1 MDTND
6 TITAD
11 SLSDIWPSHV
21 NEIKTNMLNVY
32 KKQSRVKGHQSNWTN
47 LFAVARPANAP
58 TPRTLNI
65 NEPMIPPRPT
75 SESATKEEIMLVKN
89 SGAIV
94 ANAANEAAATSWAK
108 RKQCPS
114 VILIENSVYQKYGK
128 IPLICSNHHKYIQRT
143 AENNHDI
150 LQPAIRRN
158 KWQPKCEK

>member
-21 NEIKTNMLNVY
+21 NEINTNMLNVY
-32 KKQSRVKGHQSNWTN
+32 KQQSRVKGHQSSCTN

-65 NEPMIPPRPT
+65 SEPKIPPSPT
-75 SESATKEEIMLVKN
+75 SESATNEEIMLVKN

-94 ANAANEAAATSWAK
+94 AKAANEAAATSWAK
-108 RKQCPS
+108 KMVSCGYLFLNFMLFITSSFGTFLP
-114 VILIENSVYQKYGK
+114 KYLWYVQIITNTFNG
-128 IPLICSNHHKYIQRT
+128 R
-143 AENNHDI
+143 
-150 LQPAIRRN
+150 
-158 KWQPKCEK
+158 